1 MPSYANGEQR
11 DWFRNE
17 LHGVANV
24 IIPTFTS
31 DLRTINEAV
40 VLRALSELPRIVE
53 DVESTA
59 FWDAC
64 ARASCSLSVAPC
76 AGGRAPAAADL
87 RGDVGA
93 SRRRGD
99 RPRVGARSPS
109 G

>member
-40 VLRALSELPRIVE
+40 VLRA
-53 DVESTA
+53 
-59 FWDAC
+59 
-64 ARASCSLSVAPC
+64 
-76 AGGRAPAAADL
+76 
-87 RGDVGA
+87 
-93 SRRRGD
+93 
-99 RPRVGARSPS
+99 
-109 G
+109 